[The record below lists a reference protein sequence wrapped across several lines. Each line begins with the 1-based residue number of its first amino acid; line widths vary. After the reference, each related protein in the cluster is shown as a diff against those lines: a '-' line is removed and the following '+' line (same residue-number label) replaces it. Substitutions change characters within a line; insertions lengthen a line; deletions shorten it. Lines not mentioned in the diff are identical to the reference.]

1 MVGQTCRSA
10 FPPLRRSSAALPKIQ
25 NPEAARLPGFIFGR
39 RDLIFYFTAPRV
51 IFFTMTA
58 TRFQKIIALWLLA
71 GVVTF
76 AVAWHF
82 DDAAGRALIVRN
94 NPDLHSLAAFCS
106 KLGEGWVVIVAGVVG
121 AGVFLLLGSPQVAAR
136 IFFIAFTS
144 SIAGLVATILRTLIG
159 RTRPNNHAVEQG
171 IYGVWH
177 AGHWIIAQPAFSA
190 LPSGHAATAAG
201 VAAAAWLVNRT
212 AGALFAVY
220 ALAVMWSRI
229 ALECHHLSDVTA
241 SFFLAVILALVL
253 RKHFAAA
260 NDIVFHRLA
269 QKM

>member
-1 MVGQTCRSA
+1 
-10 FPPLRRSSAALPKIQ
+10 
-25 NPEAARLPGFIFGR
+25 
-39 RDLIFYFTAPRV
+39 
-51 IFFTMTA
+51 MTA

-71 GVVTF
+71 GVVAF
-76 AVAWHF
+76 AIAWQL

-94 NPDLHSLAAFCS
+94 NPGLHSFAAFCS
-106 KLGEGWVVIVAGVVG
+106 KLGEGWVVVVAGLVG
-121 AGVFLLLGSPQVAAR
+121 AGTFLLLGSPQLAAR

-159 RTRPNNHAVEQG
+159 RTRPNNHMMEQGHVIEQG

-177 AGHWIIAQPAFSA
+177 AGHWIITQPAFSA

-212 AGALFAVY
+212 AGAIFAVY

-241 SFFLAVILALVL
+241 SFFLAVILALIL

-260 NDIVFHRLA
+260 NDIFFRRLA
-269 QKM
+269 QKL